1 MIENVWFSIIGVAV
15 QSKMDHLTYKKPRIC
30 ILGCGNIGALHAKN
44 LQWRVTLYFCS
55 RSRVSA
61 YKFNTKFHGHGIFDD
76 LNAVLESDVDA
87 VVIAS
92 PPEHH
97 KEQVIALLE
106 AGKAVLVEKPMC
118 ISLEEIAEIEA
129 ALERVETPLL
139 MIAENYYYKPSL
151 AQIKHMVQGD
161 IGEMRSVSVKKLTT
175 QQAQGWKSAHG
186 ALLEGGIHFIAL
198 LSDLFDAVPEQ
209 VEAIFPGYSGSTP
222 ERESVVRMVYPSGAI
237 GELHYSWQT
246 PSLTKGIFQHS
257 YIEGSHGRIIFES
270 NGIYIRKPQKGF
282 RILWPGL
289 KDLMGYRAMTD
300 DFLSCLQNRSRQPYS
315 DFARAKRDLH
325 IVFDAYA
332 CGV

>member
-1 MIENVWFSIIGVAV
+1 
-15 QSKMDHLTYKKPRIC
+15 MDHLTYKKPRIC
-30 ILGCGNIGALHAKN
+30 ILGCGNIGALHTKN
-44 LQWRVTLYFCS
+44 LQWRATLYFCS

-61 YKFNTKFHGHGIFDD
+61 YKFNTKFRGHGIFDD

-92 PPEHH
+92 PPEYH
-97 KEQVIALLE
+97 KDQIIALLE

-118 ISLEEIAEIEA
+118 ISPEEIVEIETV
-129 ALERVETPLL
+129 LERGENPLL

-151 AQIKHMVQGD
+151 SYIKHMVTQGN

-198 LSDLFDAVPEQ
+198 ISDLFDAAPEQ
-209 VEAIFPGYSGSTP
+209 IEAIFPGSSSSTP
-222 ERESVVRMVYPSGAI
+222 ERESVVRMVYPTSAI
-237 GELHYSWQT
+237 AELHYSWQT
-246 PSLTKGIFQHS
+246 PSLTKGVFQHS
-257 YIEGSHGRIIFES
+257 YIEGTHGRIVFES

-289 KDLMGYRAMTD
+289 KDLMGYRAMMA

-315 DFARAKRDLH
+315 DFARAKRDLQ

-332 CGV
+332 CSG